1 MENTPR
7 ATATKRQKA
16 APKSQAILVLGMHRS
31 GTSALTRVL
40 NLLGCAL
47 PSELVEPNDSNETGH
62 WESAEAVALNDR
74 ILESAGSRWD
84 DWGPINSD
92 WRQSSARDDMIAEV
106 GDLLTGHTK
115 LGRLFALKDPRLC
128 RIADV
133 WLDAMQTAQITPL
146 ITMII
151 RNPDEV
157 AQSLESRDLMARGY
171 GQLLWLR
178 HVLDAEHLS
187 RGQRRVVVTYDQLMT
202 NWYDVAD
209 KIKTGLGVA
218 FPRNSPA
225 VHLEIDA
232 FLSPQHRHHQ
242 QPVDKVTKNP
252 SLSDWLRRTLAI
264 LLAWSEDG
272 EKVNDHAE
280 LDAIRLEF
288 DRSYS
293 AFARLLIQGNA
304 AGEVGS
310 GLYLKQQ
317 LSQQIAEAQQAS
329 AAAQSSIREAEERL
343 AAQTARE
350 TQLAAE
356 LAAEVAR
363 AKEAQAELTRWR
375 EHAKHIEFVEG
386 QTETLRKAEAALT
399 AEVTRLQN
407 TLADAETKVATL
419 EGELGKLAAEQDSL
433 SALAAEAERLRAAE
447 AALVTQRD
455 ALEATLN
462 ASDSTIASLQAEV
475 ARLSG
480 ENGALAILESEA
492 TSLRSAKDALDGQLV
507 EAQDALAVAQAELVQ
522 READAAKLR
531 QRAAELDAQVASLN
545 KAIVD
550 AQARLTDTEAKLAET
565 EARAAGEKE
574 RRQEAELQLTKQG
587 FELDQEKWKASEYQA
602 QLASAKSALI
612 QREEELAQVWKQV
625 LEAEKSAAIAN
636 TTVTQEIA
644 RREASEQAL
653 TDLRDQTEAARAQQ
667 SQALEKLSAEVAMT
681 TRLLRD
687 ENAASTAAHKALAT
701 AEADLAAR
709 NDDLARTI
717 DQLRE
722 AEAVR
727 EQLERKLVLAQ
738 NRLEQ
743 AERRPLNTAELA
755 DALEKLR
762 AAEAAREEAE
772 RKLLLTESRLEQAER
787 KPVDTAELKDAL
799 DKLHT
804 VETQLIQAERK
815 QTESTRE
822 IAVLADK
829 LLRSERDAET
839 ANSARV
845 AAERKLASR
854 FDEIARL
861 TSLLSDEAGVASAS
875 RADAEWLREIA
886 KVSRGF
892 PKWWALMPASW
903 RRAKE
908 HARYARRGLFDAAQ
922 YIANNPDV
930 ARENIDPLLHY
941 IVHGSLEGRTWR

>member
-1 MENTPR
+1 
-7 ATATKRQKA
+7 
-16 APKSQAILVLGMHRS
+16 MHRS

-47 PSELVEPNDSNETGH
+47 PSELVEPNESNEMGH

-74 ILESAGSRWD
+74 ILESAGSKWD

-106 GDLLTGHTK
+106 GELLSGHTK

-133 WLDAMQTAQITPL
+133 WLDAMQTARITPL
-146 ITMII
+146 VTMII

-157 AQSLESRDLMARGY
+157 AQSLESRDLMSRGY

-178 HVLDAEHLS
+178 HVLDAEYLS

-209 KIKTGLGVA
+209 RIKTGLDIA
-218 FPRNSPA
+218 FPRNSPS

-264 LLAWSEDG
+264 LLSWSENG
-272 EKVNDHAE
+272 EKSADYAE

-304 AGEVGS
+304 AGQVGS

-329 AAAQSSIREAEERL
+329 AAAQASIREAEEKL
-343 AAQTARE
+343 AAQAARE

-363 AKEAQAELTRWR
+363 AKEAQAELAALR

-386 QTETLRKAEAALT
+386 QAETLRKAEAALN
-399 AEVTRLQN
+399 AEVMRLES
-407 TLADAETKVATL
+407 TLKDAETKVATL
-419 EGELGKLAAEQDSL
+419 EAEIVKLAAQPDVAAEL
-433 SALAAEAERLRAAE
+433 TAEAERLRAAE
-447 AALVTQRD
+447 AALVAQRD
-455 ALEATLN
+455 ELQAMLN
-462 ASDSTIASLQAEV
+462 ASENTIASLNAEM
-475 ARLSG
+475 ARLAH
-480 ENGALAILESEA
+480 ENGALAA
-492 TSLRSAKDALDGQLV
+492 V
-507 EAQDALAVAQAELVQ
+507 EAEAES
-522 READAAKLR
+522 LR
-531 QRAAELDAQVASLN
+531 QRAGELDRQVSSLN
-545 KAIVD
+545 NALVD
-550 AQARLTDTEAKLAET
+550 TQARLDETEAKLAEAD
-565 EARAAGEKE
+565 ARAASEKE
-574 RRQEAELQLTKQG
+574 RRQEAELLLTRQG

-612 QREEELAQVWKQV
+612 QREEEVAQAWKQV

-636 TTVTQEIA
+636 TTVTQETA

-653 TDLRDQTEAARAQQ
+653 ADLRDQLETARAQH
-667 SQALEKLSAEVAMT
+667 SHALEKLSGEVAMT

-687 ENAASTAAHKALAT
+687 ENAASTAAQKALAA
-701 AEADLAAR
+701 AE
-709 NDDLARTI
+709 
-717 DQLRE
+717 
-722 AEAVR
+722 
-727 EQLERKLVLAQ
+727 
-738 NRLEQ
+738 
-743 AERRPLNTAELA
+743 AELA
-755 DALEKLR
+755 TRSDDLVK
-762 AAEAAREEAE
+762 
-772 RKLLLTESRLEQAER
+772 
-787 KPVDTAELKDAL
+787 AL
-799 DKLHT
+799 DKLRS
-804 VETQLIQAERK
+804 VEAKVSQAERK
-815 QTESTRE
+815 QADSTRE
-822 IAVLADK
+822 IAALADK
-829 LLRSERDAET
+829 LQRSEREAET
-839 ANSARV
+839 ANNARV

-861 TSLLSDEAGVASAS
+861 TNLLSDETSVASAS
-875 RADAEWLREIA
+875 RADAEWMREIA
-886 KVSRGF
+886 KVSRSF
-892 PKWWALMPASW
+892 PKWWALMPARW

-908 HARYARRGLFDAAQ
+908 HARYARRGLFDADQ

-930 ARENIDPLLHY
+930 AQENIDPLLHY